1 MRFLEMKTRNSLSR
15 ERRSSDG
22 RRGSAYDLKYVPVR
36 EGQERSG
43 GWYRELPGDEIEV
56 MSRGQLERVPLN
68 HATPEKKAKSVVRAI
83 LKRSH

>member
-1 MRFLEMKTRNSLSR
+1 MKSRTSHSR
-15 ERRSSDG
+15 EHRSGTS
-22 RRGSAYDLKYVPVR
+22 RRGSAYDLKYVPIR
-36 EGQERSG
+36 DGEERSG

-68 HATPEKKAKSVVRAI
+68 HTSPEKKAKSVVRAI